1 MAEMLG
7 TSSGALRVASVRVVD
22 LNRGTRETRA
32 IEQAR
37 DAACVVEVLAR
48 LNRASFFQI
57 ALVPF
62 VWRARFGC
70 GLLFVFYSRPV

>member
-32 IEQAR
+32 IEQAH
-37 DAACVVEVLAR
+37 DAAMVEVLAR
-48 LNRASFFQI
+48 LRLSERQ
-57 ALVPF
+57 
-62 VWRARFGC
+62 
-70 GLLFVFYSRPV
+70 